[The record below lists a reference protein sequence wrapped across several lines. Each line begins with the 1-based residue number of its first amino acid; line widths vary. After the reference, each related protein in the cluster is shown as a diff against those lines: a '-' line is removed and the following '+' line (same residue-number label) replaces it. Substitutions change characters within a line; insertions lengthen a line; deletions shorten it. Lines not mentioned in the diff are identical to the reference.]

1 MLLEHREGIQWLS
14 SMTYESWVT
23 SQMKEEEK
31 VLVAEGINTGREHD
45 VKGIKTGKE
54 KAYYLWFCW
63 H

>member
-1 MLLEHREGIQWLS
+1 
-14 SMTYESWVT
+14 
-23 SQMKEEEK
+23 MKEEEK
-31 VLVAEGINTGREHD
+31 VLPPVVEGINTGREHD